1 VKILISNDDGYLA
14 EGINVLAKKLRRNH
28 QVTIFAPSKNK
39 SASSSSL
46 TIDRPLKP
54 NKISDSI
61 YTIDGT
67 PSDSTHFALC
77 GYFEEEFDLVIAGIN
92 FGPNLGDDVIYS
104 GTVAAAIEGR
114 FVGFP
119 SIAISLAS
127 WDGKNF
133 DTAATV
139 AEVIVDNV
147 EFSELSP
154 NTVLNINV
162 PDIPFSE
169 IRGFKTTRLGKRHQS
184 ENIIQDKED
193 SLLYWI
199 GENGKEAENGPGT
212 DFYAIRNNYI
222 SITPLQI
229 DLTNNDEIEK
239 VDSWIKKLTNHSMY
253 L

>member
-1 VKILISNDDGYLA
+1 MKILVSNDDGYLA
-14 EGINVLAKKLRRNH
+14 EGINVLKKILSKKH
-28 QVTIFAPSKNK
+28 QVIIFAPSENK

-46 TIDRPLKP
+46 TIDKPLKP
-54 NKISDSI
+54 IKISESI
-61 YTIDGT
+61 YTINGT

-77 GYFEEEFDLVIAGIN
+77 GFFKEEFDLVIAGIN
-92 FGPNLGDDVIYS
+92 FGPNMGDDVIYS

-133 DTAATV
+133 DTAAKV
-139 AEVIVDNV
+139 AEVVVDSV
-147 EFSELSP
+147 EFSELSS

-162 PDIPFSE
+162 PDIPFNE
-169 IRGFKTTRLGKRHQS
+169 IKGFKTTRLGKRHKS
-184 ENIIQDKED
+184 ENIIQDKKD
-193 SLLYWI
+193 TSLYWI

-212 DFYAIRNNYI
+212 DFYAIRNNYV

-239 VDSWIKKLTNHSMY
+239 VDSWINKIF
-253 L
+253 

>member
-1 VKILISNDDGYLA
+1 VKILVSNDDGYLA
-14 EGINVLAKKLRRNH
+14 EGINVLSERLSKKH
-28 QVTIFAPSKNK
+28 QVIIFAPSENK

-46 TIDRPLKP
+46 TIDKPLKP
-54 NKISDSI
+54 IKISESI
-61 YTIDGT
+61 YTINGT

-77 GYFEEEFDLVIAGIN
+77 GFFKEEFDLVIAGIN
-92 FGPNLGDDVIYS
+92 FGPNMGDDVIYS

-133 DTAATV
+133 DTAAKV
-139 AEVIVDNV
+139 AEVIADNV

-154 NTVLNINV
+154 NTVLNVNV
-162 PDIPFSE
+162 PDIPFNE
-169 IRGFKTTRLGKRHQS
+169 IKGFKTTRLGKRHQS

-193 SLLYWI
+193 MSLYWI

-212 DFYAIRNNYI
+212 DFYAIKNNYV

-229 DLTNNDEIEK
+229 DLTNNDEIDK
-239 VDSWIKKLTNHSMY
+239 VDSWISKII
-253 L
+253 

>member
-1 VKILISNDDGYLA
+1 VKILVSNDDGYLA
-14 EGINVLAKKLRRNH
+14 EGINVLSKRLSKKH
-28 QVTIFAPSKNK
+28 QVTIFAPAENR

-46 TIDRPLKP
+46 TIDKPLKP
-54 NKISDSI
+54 VKISESV
-61 YTIDGT
+61 YTINGT

-127 WDGKNF
+127 WNGKNF
-133 DTAATV
+133 DTAARV
-139 AEVIVDNV
+139 AEVIVDSV
-147 EFSELSP
+147 EFSELSS

-162 PDIPFSE
+162 PDIPFNK
-169 IRGFKTTRLGKRHQS
+169 IRGFKTTRLGKRHKS
-184 ENIIQDKED
+184 EDIFQDKKD
-193 SLLYWI
+193 TSLYWI

-212 DFYAIRNNYI
+212 DFYAIRNNYV

-229 DLTNNDEIEK
+229 DLTNNDEVEK
-239 VDSWIKKLTNHSMY
+239 VDRWINKII
-253 L
+253 

>member
-1 VKILISNDDGYLA
+1 VKILVSNDDGYLA
-14 EGINVLAKKLRRNH
+14 EGINVLSKRLSKKH
-28 QVTIFAPSKNK
+28 QVTIFAPAENR

-46 TIDRPLKP
+46 TIDKPLKP
-54 NKISDSI
+54 VKISESV
-61 YTIDGT
+61 YTINGT

-127 WDGKNF
+127 WNGKNF
-133 DTAATV
+133 DTAARV
-139 AEVIVDNV
+139 AEVIVDSV
-147 EFSELSP
+147 EFSELSS

-162 PDIPFSE
+162 PDIPFNK
-169 IRGFKTTRLGKRHQS
+169 IRGFKTTRLGKRHKS
-184 ENIIQDKED
+184 EDIFQDKED
-193 SLLYWI
+193 TSLYWI
-199 GENGKEAENGPGT
+199 GENGKEAVNGPGT
-212 DFYAIRNNYI
+212 DFYAIRYNYV

-229 DLTNNDEIEK
+229 DLTNNDEVEK
-239 VDSWIKKLTNHSMY
+239 VDRWINKII
-253 L
+253 

>member
-1 VKILISNDDGYLA
+1 VKILVSNDDGYLA
-14 EGINVLAKKLRRNH
+14 EGINVLSKRLSKKH
-28 QVTIFAPSKNK
+28 QVTIFAPAENR

-46 TIDRPLKP
+46 TIDKPLKP
-54 NKISDSI
+54 VKISESV
-61 YTIDGT
+61 YTINGT

-127 WDGKNF
+127 WNGKNF
-133 DTAATV
+133 DTAARV
-139 AEVIVDNV
+139 AEVIVDSV
-147 EFSELSP
+147 EFSELSS

-162 PDIPFSE
+162 PDIPFNK
-169 IRGFKTTRLGKRHQS
+169 IRGFKTTRLGKRHKS
-184 ENIIQDKED
+184 EDIFQDKED
-193 SLLYWI
+193 TSLYWI
-199 GENGKEAENGPGT
+199 GENGKEAVNGPGT
-212 DFYAIRNNYI
+212 DFYAIRNNYV

-229 DLTNNDEIEK
+229 DLTNNDEVEK
-239 VDSWIKKLTNHSMY
+239 VDRWINKII
-253 L
+253 

>member
-1 VKILISNDDGYLA
+1 VKILVSNDDGYLA
-14 EGINVLAKKLRRNH
+14 EGINVLAERLSKKH
-28 QVTIFAPSKNK
+28 QAIIFAPSENK

-46 TIDRPLKP
+46 TIDKPLKP
-54 NKISDSI
+54 IKISESI
-61 YTIDGT
+61 YTINGT
-67 PSDSTHFALC
+67 PSDSSHFALC

-92 FGPNLGDDVIYS
+92 FGPNMGDDVIYS

-127 WDGKNF
+127 WNGKNF
-133 DTAATV
+133 DTAAKV
-139 AEVIVDNV
+139 AEVVVDNV
-147 EFSELSP
+147 EFSELSS

-162 PDIPFSE
+162 PDIPFNE
-169 IRGFKTTRLGKRHQS
+169 VKGFKTTRLGKRHKS

-193 SLLYWI
+193 NSLYWI

-212 DFYAIRNNYI
+212 DFYAIKNNYV

-239 VDSWIKKLTNHSMY
+239 VDNWIKKII
-253 L
+253 

>member
-1 VKILISNDDGYLA
+1 VKILVSNDDGYLA
-14 EGINVLAKKLRRNH
+14 EGINALAKRLSKKH
-28 QVTIFAPSKNK
+28 QVIIFAPSENK

-46 TIDRPLKP
+46 TIDKPLKP
-54 NKISDSI
+54 IKISESV
-61 YTIDGT
+61 YTINGT

-77 GYFEEEFDLVIAGIN
+77 GYFKEEFDLVIAGIN

-133 DTAATV
+133 DTAAKV
-139 AEVIVDNV
+139 AEVIADNV
-147 EFSELSP
+147 EFSELSS
-154 NTVLNINV
+154 NTVLNVNV
-162 PDIPFSE
+162 PDIPFNE
-169 IRGFKTTRLGKRHQS
+169 IKGFKTTRLGKRHKS
-184 ENIIQDKED
+184 ENIVQDKED
-193 SLLYWI
+193 MSLYWI

-212 DFYAIRNNYI
+212 DFYAIKNNYV

-229 DLTNNDEIEK
+229 DLTNNNEMDK
-239 VDSWIKKLTNHSMY
+239 VDSWISKII
-253 L
+253 